1 MRKWANRQAGKC
13 RLVSGSVG
21 ESVRVPFKTLF
32 AVGCALLATAV
43 VSAQLPSLAEQA
55 VAYSKTAA
63 TDPVAQLQKKVDA
76 GEVELAFD
84 EAHGYLPAVL
94 DALNVP
100 KSSQGLVFSRTS
112 LQVDRIAPW
121 TPRAIYFNDDVYVG
135 WVQGGPIMEVA
146 SVDPVL
152 GGVFYSLT
160 QEKTDHP
167 RFERQQHTC
176 LQCHDSSSSTGGVPG
191 FIMRSVVTDRYG
203 YTVATDS
210 GATSDQTPL
219 NKRWGGWYVTGSDGG
234 LTHMGNVTAPVL
246 AHEMGHVPTY
256 LSRTRLD
263 GHALPALKERFD
275 TDPYLTPHSDAVA
288 LLVLAHQ
295 TSVHNLITLAKY
307 ESRKS
312 SQLGG
317 DPLAPNVRSVA
328 DQLVRTML
336 FAKEAAYDVPISG
349 TADFA
354 QQFAAVGPRDQQG
367 RSLRDF
373 DLRQRLFKYPLSYLI
388 YSEAFDSLPDAVKRY
403 VSQRIAS
410 VLSGADS
417 SPDFAHLAPAD
428 REAIRTILDETKP
441 GFLAPTH

>member
-1 MRKWANRQAGKC
+1 V
-13 RLVSGSVG
+13 RLSV
-21 ESVRVPFKTLF
+21 KTLF
-32 AVGCALLATAV
+32 AAGGVLLATAI

-63 TDPVAQLQKKVDA
+63 TDPVARLQKKIDA
-76 GEVELAFD
+76 GQVQLAFD
-84 EAHGYLPAVL
+84 EARGYLPAVL

-100 KSSQGLVFSRTS
+100 TSSQGLVFSRTS

-167 RFERQQHTC
+167 QFERQKHTC

-219 NKRWGGWYVTGSDGG
+219 SKRWGGWYVTGSDGG
-234 LTHMGNVTAPVL
+234 LTHMGNVMAPAL

-256 LSRTRLD
+256 LSRTKLD
-263 GHALPALKERFD
+263 GHALPTLKERFD

-312 SQLGG
+312 TQLGG
-317 DPLAPNVRSVA
+317 DPLAPNVRSIA

-336 FAKEAAYDVPISG
+336 FAKEAAYDAPMSG
-349 TADFA
+349 TSEFA
-354 QQFAAVGPRDQQG
+354 QQFAAVGPHDRKG
-367 RSLRDF
+367 RSLRDL
-373 DLRQRLFKYPLSYLI
+373 DLRQRLFKYPLSYLV
-388 YSEAFDSLPDAVKRY
+388 YSEAFDALPDAVKSY
-403 VSQRIAS
+403 LSQRIAG
-410 VLSGADS
+410 VLSGGDS
-417 SPDFAHLAPAD
+417 SLEFAHLTAPD

-441 GFLAPTH
+441 GFLAATH